1 MSSESVNANRIVY
14 DFFNNKENQL
24 VLNKAI
30 ENGFWEKLENEGL
43 KSKVIDYSKV
53 DKKDVAF
60 LKITIPRD
68 SKWML
73 IRARPLTDN
82 PEEYGYELLL
92 QEDSENALKSVDLF
106 GEPIFTHY
114 AVVIVKGEVRQTQVI
129 NCVSIN
135 LLPFLEKVKTEFG
148 KV

>member
-1 MSSESVNANRIVY
+1 MSSESVNANRTVY

-24 VLNKAI
+24 VFKKAV
-30 ENGFWEKLENEGL
+30 ENGFWEKLKNEEL
-43 KSKVIDYSKV
+43 KSRVFGYSRV

-92 QEDSENALKSVDLF
+92 QEDSEHALKSVDLF

-114 AVVIVKGEVRQTQVI
+114 AVAVVKGKVRQVQTI
-129 NCVSIN
+129 NCISIN

>member
-24 VLNKAI
+24 VFKKAV
-30 ENGFWEKLENEGL
+30 ENSFWEKLKNEEL
-43 KSKVIDYSKV
+43 KSRAIGYSRV

-73 IRARPLTDN
+73 IRAQPLTDN

-114 AVVIVKGEVRQTQVI
+114 AVAVVKGKVRQVQTI
-129 NCVSIN
+129 NCISIN